1 MRINVMKDGDE
12 VISVTPNYIAVKR
25 CNGEVDLIPLVNDP
39 NLGLRIMGILM
50 LLLMVAS
57 SVIGIIAYVM

>member
-1 MRINVMKDGDE
+1 MSKKKKKKI
-12 VISVTPNYIAVKR
+12 
-25 CNGEVDLIPLVNDP
+25 

>member
-1 MRINVMKDGDE
+1 MSKKKK
-12 VISVTPNYIAVKR
+12 KR
-25 CNGEVDLIPLVNDP
+25 KV

-57 SVIGIIAYVM
+57 SIIGIVAYMI

>member
-1 MRINVMKDGDE
+1 MSKKKKKK
-12 VISVTPNYIAVKR
+12 T
-25 CNGEVDLIPLVNDP
+25 